1 MNTVHSALGSLR
13 SFFGLCG
20 VLSEIEAEWRELAG
34 SALARRSAVKSFD
47 DGVLVVVVE
56 NRSAQQDM
64 NFKKNAII
72 RAISMKT
79 SLRLKDIRV
88 EVAPVNHAL
97 KPRRH
102 KNAPRNR
109 RAFSADAPG
118 LDAMKSDILSANPGI
133 GEKLAEVIASCRLG
147 RQSAVD
153 K

>member
-13 SFFGLCG
+13 AFFGLCG
-20 VLSEIEAEWRELAG
+20 VLSEIEAEWGQLAG

-64 NFKKNAII
+64 NFKKNMII
-72 RAISMKT
+72 RAILMKT
-79 SLRLKDIRV
+79 SLRLRDIKV
-88 EVAPVNHAL
+88 EVAPVVRSS
-97 KPRRH
+97 KPLRGRTSSRRRS
-102 KNAPRNR
+102 APP
-109 RAFSADAPG
+109 SPPPG
-118 LDAMKSDILSANPGI
+118 LDAMKSDIMSANPGI

-147 RQSAVD
+147 RQSAGD